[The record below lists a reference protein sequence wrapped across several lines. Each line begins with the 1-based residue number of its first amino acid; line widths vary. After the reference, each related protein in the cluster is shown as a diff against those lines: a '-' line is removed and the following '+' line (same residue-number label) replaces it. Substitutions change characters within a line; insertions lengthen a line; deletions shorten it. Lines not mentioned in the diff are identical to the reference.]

1 MWEFVLYQNAPRPGS
16 WQAEGLTE
24 GEQLAA
30 LGSSELFPFRLLITF
45 AATTLVGIWSPCFAA
60 ACNAPLFTGRPL
72 RCIPRSGRSAA
83 APSPANHISIG
94 GKKLG
99 IGPGSAH
106 KVVAR
111 WRRGACLQLPVLEL
125 LRFAAS
131 STGRAQ
137 LRNVAGQL
145 GGSRPGKRNK
155 YQISQKQTARF
166 CVLLA
171 FVVSGSYLS
180 SRAVASQ
187 VLSAYK
193 GLTSVFGMGTGGTPW
208 LNHRN
213 GYGVFS
219 THLENCI
226 AFQFASIKPST
237 Y

>member
-1 MWEFVLYQNAPRPGS
+1 MGC
-16 WQAEGLTE
+16 
-24 GEQLAA
+24 
-30 LGSSELFPFRLLITF
+30 
-45 AATTLVGIWSPCFAA
+45 ATLCVNF
-60 ACNAPLFTGRPL
+60 PL
-72 RCIPRSGRSAA
+72 RFLPRSGRSAA
-83 APSPANHISIG
+83 APSPANRIG
-94 GKKLG
+94 LRCKKLG

-131 STGRAQ
+131 SAGRAQ
-137 LRNVAGQL
+137 LRNVASQL
-145 GGSRPGKRNK
+145 GDSWPGKRNK
-155 YQISQKQTARF
+155 YQIAQKQTARF
-166 CVLLA
+166 GVLFA

>member
-1 MWEFVLYQNAPRPGS
+1 MGY
-16 WQAEGLTE
+16 
-24 GEQLAA
+24 
-30 LGSSELFPFRLLITF
+30 
-45 AATTLVGIWSPCFAA
+45 ATLCVNS
-60 ACNAPLFTGRPL
+60 PL

-83 APSPANHISIG
+83 APSPANRIG
-94 GKKLG
+94 LRCKKLE
-99 IGPGSAH
+99 IDPGSAH

-137 LRNVAGQL
+137 LRNVAGQ
-145 GGSRPGKRNK
+145 PGR
-155 YQISQKQTARF
+155 ARQAREDREQQNGKEKNSPF
-166 CVLLA
+166 GLFFSL
-171 FVVSGSYLS
+171 VSGSYLS

>member
-1 MWEFVLYQNAPRPGS
+1 MGC
-16 WQAEGLTE
+16 
-24 GEQLAA
+24 
-30 LGSSELFPFRLLITF
+30 
-45 AATTLVGIWSPCFAA
+45 ATLCVNS
-60 ACNAPLFTGRPL
+60 PL
-72 RCIPRSGRSAA
+72 RCIPRSGRSAS
-83 APSPANHISIG
+83 APSPANHISIA

-106 KVVAR
+106 KVVA
-111 WRRGACLQLPVLEL
+111 RRGACLQLPVLEL

-137 LRNVAGQL
+137 LRNVASQL
-145 GGSRPGKRNK
+145 GDSWPGKRNK
-155 YQISQKQTARF
+155 YQIAQKQTARF
-166 CVLLA
+166 CVLFA